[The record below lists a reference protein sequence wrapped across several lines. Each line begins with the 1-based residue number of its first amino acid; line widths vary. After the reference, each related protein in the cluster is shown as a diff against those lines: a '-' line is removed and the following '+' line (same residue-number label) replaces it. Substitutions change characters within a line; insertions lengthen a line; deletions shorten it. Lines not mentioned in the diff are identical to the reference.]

1 MKTAIRLYR
10 SSKFN
15 LLNVELIEY
24 NDVVNTFLLL
34 MKRLRFCCSENYFF
48 LVVHP
53 DILCIV
59 YAVAQL
65 CGCRIVHLDLVAKSL
80 LLSVSLNDCYYE
92 LLFIHSLTTTIIFF
106 SWSVLM
112 IFSTFISINS
122 FFWDFLYDSHVDR
135 RSDCRKIF
143 H

>member
-1 MKTAIRLYR
+1 MKTAIGFYR
-10 SSKFN
+10 SAKYN
-15 LLNVELIEY
+15 HLNYELIEQ

-92 LLFIHSLTTTIIFF
+92 LLFIHSLTTTTNFF
-106 SWSVLM
+106 SWSVTLM
-112 IFSTFISINS
+112 IFSTFIINS

>member
-1 MKTAIRLYR
+1 MYR
-10 SSKFN
+10 SAKYN
-15 LLNVELIEY
+15 HLNYELIEY
-24 NDVVNTFLLL
+24 NDVVNTYLLL
-34 MKRLRFCCSENYFF
+34 MKRLRFCCSKNYFF

-92 LLFIHSLTTTIIFF
+92 LLFIHSLTTTTIFF
-106 SWSVLM
+106 SSSVLM
-112 IFSTFISINS
+112 IFSTFIINS

>member
-1 MKTAIRLYR
+1 MLYR
-10 SSKFN
+10 SAKYN
-15 LLNVELIEY
+15 HLNYELIEY

-34 MKRLRFCCSENYFF
+34 MKRLRFCCSKNYVF

-106 SWSVLM
+106 FL
-112 IFSTFISINS
+112 ICFDDFFHLHHQFFFLGFFIR
-122 FFWDFLYDSHVDR
+122 FTR
-135 RSDCRKIF
+135 
-143 H
+143 

>member
-1 MKTAIRLYR
+1 MYR
-10 SSKFN
+10 SAKYN
-15 LLNVELIEY
+15 HLNYELIEY

-92 LLFIHSLTTTIIFF
+92 LLFIHSLTTTTNFF
-106 SWSVLM
+106 SWSVTLM
-112 IFSTFISINS
+112 IFSTFIINS

>member
-1 MKTAIRLYR
+1 MKTAIRFYR
-10 SSKFN
+10 SAKYN
-15 LLNVELIEY
+15 HLNYELIEQ

-34 MKRLRFCCSENYFF
+34 MKRLRFCCYENYFF

-92 LLFIHSLTTTIIFF
+92 LLFIHSLTTTTNFF
-106 SWSVLM
+106 SWSVTLM
-112 IFSTFISINS
+112 IFSTFIINS

>member
-1 MKTAIRLYR
+1 MDGST
-10 SSKFN
+10 
-15 LLNVELIEY
+15 EY
-24 NDVVNTFLLL
+24 NADTTLQDLQPGRDEKVTFLLL
-34 MKRLRFCCSENYFF
+34 RRLLFF
-48 LVVHP
+48 LVIHP

-92 LLFIHSLTTTIIFF
+92 LLFIHSLTTTTIFF
-106 SWSVLM
+106 SSSVLM
-112 IFSTFISINS
+112 IFSTFIINS